1 MAPSLSELLSQH
13 VWGLLRRGAGGGVVA
28 ARICIS
34 DKIPDDADAA
44 GPHFENFENV
54 LGPHIENHSSKTSC
68 PLPGPS
74 QMVQTSR

>member
-1 MAPSLSELLSQH
+1 MAPSLKELLSQH
-13 VWGLLRRGAGGGVVA
+13 VWGLFRLGAGGRLAV

-54 LGPHIENHSSKTSC
+54 LGPHIENHKSKTSC

-74 QMVQTSR
+74 QMAQTSR

>member
-1 MAPSLSELLSQH
+1 MCG
-13 VWGLLRRGAGGGVVA
+13 VCCGGGRVAGVVA

-54 LGPHIENHSSKTSC
+54 LGPHIENHISKTSC

-74 QMVQTSR
+74 QTVQTSR